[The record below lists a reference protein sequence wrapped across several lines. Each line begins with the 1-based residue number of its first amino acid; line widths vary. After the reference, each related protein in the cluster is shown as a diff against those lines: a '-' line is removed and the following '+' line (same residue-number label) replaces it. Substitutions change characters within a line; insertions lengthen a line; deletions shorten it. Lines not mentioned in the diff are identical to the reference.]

1 MIWLKETDSTNEEI
15 KRRAIKGAPDGLW
28 VAADKQTRG
37 KGRRGRS
44 WESQDTGNLYL
55 SLLLHPEFPPER
67 ASMVTL
73 VMALCVAKVVSDMT
87 GLCTKIKWPNDIVIG
102 TKKAAG
108 ILTELVF
115 DEKGGYYLICG
126 VGINVNQRCFPDEI
140 AKTATSLLTECE
152 KQQLAADDRVA
163 VGGIDRRKLA
173 ECLAKRFEADYAA
186 FCKVTDMSLM
196 KESYEALLANK
207 GNSVRVLDP
216 KGEYEGT
223 ALGINEMGELLVRK
237 ADGSVEAVYA
247 GEVSVRGIYGYV

>member
-15 KRRAIKGAPDGLW
+15 KRRAKEGAPDGLW
-28 VAADKQTRG
+28 VVADKQTHG

-44 WESQDTGNLYL
+44 WESEDAGNLYM
-55 SLLLHPEFPPER
+55 SLLLRPKFSPEK

-73 VMALCVAKVVSDMT
+73 VMALAVIETVLDIT
-87 GLCTKIKWPNDIVIG
+87 GLGGKIKWPNDIVIG
-102 TKKAAG
+102 GKKAAG

-115 DEKGGYYLICG
+115 DEKGDYCLVCG
-126 VGINVNQRCFPDEI
+126 VGINVNQTSFPDEI
-140 AKTATSLLTECE
+140 AQTATSLLIECE
-152 KQQLAADDRVA
+152 KQQFTAGDRAAVD
-163 VGGIDRRKLA
+163 GIDRRKLA
-173 ECLAKRFEADYAA
+173 ECLAKCFEADYAA

-196 KESYEALLANK
+196 KESYEALLANR